1 MDHLRCV
8 VERITYQNAD
18 NGYTVLKCAVK
29 SAQDLVTVVGI
40 MPETHV
46 GSVLALEGFWKVDAK
61 YGRQFSVEKFEE
73 TLPATVYGIEKYLGS
88 GLIKGVGPKFAR
100 RIVEKF
106 GKDTLDVIE
115 ENPEAL
121 IEVEGIGRV
130 RVERIKKSWEEQKEI
145 KNIMLFLQGHEVSTS
160 HATKIFKTYGS
171 DSISVVQ
178 ENPYRLADDIWG
190 IGFKTADTIAE
201 KMGIEKDRFIRLRSG
216 ILYTLN
222 KLSENGHC
230 YAVREQLIRT
240 AGQLL
245 EVEEAE
251 LEITLDEMLRTEDVI
266 REEDAIYLPPFFF
279 SETGCAKR
287 LLKLLMAERRV
298 KMDLDAV
305 MERVMG
311 RTERDQETDTADDAD
326 VAPHRMQE
334 EETLGQITYDE
345 VQLEAIRV
353 AVSSKVMVLTGGPG
367 TGKTTTTMGIIAA
380 YRAAGCK
387 IILAAPTGRAAKRMS
402 EATGMEAKTIHR
414 LLEYKPPEG
423 YQRKEENPLEGD
435 VLILDECSMI
445 DIMLMYNL
453 LKALPAHMTLIMVG
467 DTDQLP
473 SVGAGNVLGDIISS
487 ERIPVVR
494 LSRIFRQAQGSR
506 IVTNAH
512 RINKGEQIDMRGG
525 RDSDFFF
532 AAKETN
538 GEVVE
543 LVVKY
548 CTENLPRYYHVDAL
562 QDIQVLTPMQRGVC
576 GAANLNQVLQEAMNP
591 GSILLRRGGMQY
603 RLHDK
608 VMQIRNDYDKEVFN
622 GDIGVINHV
631 DMEERELTVNFD
643 GREVVYD
650 VSELEELT
658 LAYATTIHKSQGS
671 EYPIVVMPF
680 TMSHYVMLQRNL
692 LYTGVTRA
700 KKILVLVGEKKA
712 VWYAIKNETTADRN
726 TKLAMRLQED
736 SVESRIVARPDRKE
750 SQAAVQVH
758 EEERTKSAET
768 PEKIKMIQYKS
779 GAQPSMV
786 SEQPARYGG
795 SLFQRLGQ
803 SEFRSSFSL
812 KSNDRHYVR
821 EKGMDVVR
829 RHAQDF
835 IGKRLAPAA
844 PANDGRQT
852 PMRGH
857 PVFVAQHATATC
869 CRGCLAKWHGIA
881 EGAALSETEQAYLV
895 DVIMEWITR
904 QMEK

>member
-29 SAQDLVTVVGI
+29 NAQDLVTVVGI
-40 MPETHV
+40 MPDTHV
-46 GSVLALEGFWKVDAK
+46 GSVLALEGVWKVDAK

-115 ENPEAL
+115 ENPDAL

-130 RVERIKKSWEEQKEI
+130 RVERIRKSWEEQKEI

-230 YAVREQLIRT
+230 YAVREQLIQ
-240 AGQLL
+240 AAVQLL

-251 LEITLDEMLRTEDVI
+251 LEITLDEMLRTEEVI
-266 REEDAIYLPPFFF
+266 REEEAIYLPPFFF

-287 LLKLLMAERRV
+287 LLKLLAAERRV
-298 KMDLDAV
+298 QMDVDTV
-305 MERVMG
+305 METVMG
-311 RTERDQETDTADDAD
+311 RT
-326 VAPHRMQE
+326 
-334 EETLGQITYDE
+334 GQGQHITYDE
-345 VQLEAIRV
+345 VQLEAIRA
-353 AVSSKVMVLTGGPG
+353 AVSSKIMVLTGGPG

-380 YRAAGCK
+380 YRAAGCR
-387 IILAAPTGRAAKRMS
+387 IVLAAPTGRAAKRMS

-453 LKALPAHMTLIMVG
+453 LKAMPEQMTLIMVG
-467 DTDQLP
+467 DPDQLP
-473 SVGAGNVLGDIISS
+473 SVGAGNVLKDIISS
-487 ERIPVVR
+487 GRIPVVR

-506 IVTNAH
+506 IIMNAH

-538 GEVVE
+538 EEVVE
-543 LVVKY
+543 LLVKY

-591 GSILLRRGGMQY
+591 GSIFLRRGGTQY

-700 KKILVLVGEKKA
+700 KKILVLIGEKKA
-712 VWYAIKNETTADRN
+712 VWYAVKNETTADRN
-726 TKLAMRLQED
+726 TKLAERLRED
-736 SVESRIVARPDRKE
+736 SMESRIVARMVQTERAGRQSDNNAGRAEAAAGDVPAARSDRQEVSVAGSLNQNK
-750 SQAAVQVH
+750 V
-758 EEERTKSAET
+758 R
-768 PEKIKMIQYKS
+768 MIRYKG

-786 SEQPARYGG
+786 GEQPALYSG

-812 KSNDRHYVR
+812 KSNDRNYVR
-821 EKGMDVVR
+821 EKGMDTVR
-829 RHAQDF
+829 KHAQDF
-835 IGKRLAPAA
+835 IAKRLSPAA

-881 EGAALSETEQAYLV
+881 EGEALSESEQEYLA
-895 DVIMEWITR
+895 DVIMEWIRR
-904 QMEK
+904 QMETT

>member
-298 KMDLDAV
+298 QMDVDAV

-311 RTERDQETDTADDAD
+311 RTERDQEADTADDAD

-334 EETLGQITYDE
+334 AETQGQITYDE

-473 SVGAGNVLGDIISS
+473 SVGAGNVLVDIISS

-506 IVTNAH
+506 IVMNAH

-726 TKLAMRLQED
+726 TRLAIRLQED
-736 SVESRIVARPDRKE
+736 SMESRIAARPDRKE
-750 SQAAVQVH
+750 SQAPVQVQ
-758 EEERTKSAET
+758 EEERTRSAET

>member
-453 LKALPAHMTLIMVG
+453 LKALPVHMTLIMVG

-506 IVTNAH
+506 IIMNAH

-532 AAKETN
+532 ASKETN
-538 GEVVE
+538 EEVVE
-543 LVVKY
+543 LLVKY

-591 GSILLRRGGMQY
+591 GSIFLRRGGTQY

-608 VMQIRNDYDKEVFN
+608 VMEIRNDYDKEVFN

-631 DMEERELTVNFD
+631 DME
-643 GREVVYD
+643 
-650 VSELEELT
+650 
-658 LAYATTIHKSQGS
+658 
-671 EYPIVVMPF
+671 
-680 TMSHYVMLQRNL
+680 
-692 LYTGVTRA
+692 
-700 KKILVLVGEKKA
+700 
-712 VWYAIKNETTADRN
+712 
-726 TKLAMRLQED
+726 
-736 SVESRIVARPDRKE
+736 
-750 SQAAVQVH
+750 
-758 EEERTKSAET
+758 
-768 PEKIKMIQYKS
+768 
-779 GAQPSMV
+779 
-786 SEQPARYGG
+786 
-795 SLFQRLGQ
+795 
-803 SEFRSSFSL
+803 
-812 KSNDRHYVR
+812 
-821 EKGMDVVR
+821 
-829 RHAQDF
+829 
-835 IGKRLAPAA
+835 
-844 PANDGRQT
+844 
-852 PMRGH
+852 
-857 PVFVAQHATATC
+857 
-869 CRGCLAKWHGIA
+869 
-881 EGAALSETEQAYLV
+881 
-895 DVIMEWITR
+895 
-904 QMEK
+904 